1 MRIWE
6 GFQHGIN
13 FGGWLSQGEH
23 SDKHYETFLTE
34 TDFAV
39 AARWG
44 LDHVRIP
51 VDYELVET
59 EGGIQKESGFQ
70 WIAQCITWCRKYGL
84 HMILDLHKTAGYTFD
99 DPIHSDEF
107 FTNPALQ
114 ARFISLWQE
123 FAKRYGKDHDV
134 VAFELLN
141 EIVNAESAES
151 WNRIAANAVAAI
163 RSVAQKNYI
172 LIGGIHHNGAD
183 GVPLLDAPADSR
195 IVYNFHCYEPIV
207 FTHQTASWAKGM
219 PRNFHIKYP
228 DDLAASDVITKDK
241 KTMISDSYVLW
252 KISDP
257 LKFAQTL
264 NSSVES
270 GESRI
275 NTAVYN
281 ATKNAISSMSQDQVI
296 TSRDGELSDMVMEAI
311 GTNMDQ
317 YGIELLKFET
327 KQLDLPDD
335 NKEAVYERMIS
346 ERDNIAATYK
356 AEGNSEAKVI
366 RNKTDKE
373 VAIQISDAKKQAE
386 ILEAE
391 GEQEYMKIL
400 AQAYGEEDRSE
411 FYSFVRSLDALK
423 TSMKGEDKT
432 VILSADSPIAQI
444 FEGK

>member
-1 MRIWE
+1 M
-6 GFQHGIN
+6 
-13 FGGWLSQGEH
+13 
-23 SDKHYETFLTE
+23 K
-34 TDFAV
+34 
-39 AARWG
+39 
-44 LDHVRIP
+44 
-51 VDYELVET
+51 
-59 EGGIQKESGFQ
+59 
-70 WIAQCITWCRKYGL
+70 
-84 HMILDLHKTAGYTFD
+84 
-99 DPIHSDEF
+99 
-107 FTNPALQ
+107 
-114 ARFISLWQE
+114 
-123 FAKRYGKDHDV
+123 GKK
-134 VAFELLN
+134 
-141 EIVNAESAES
+141 IG
-151 WNRIAANAVAAI
+151 
-163 RSVAQKNYI
+163 I
-172 LIGGIHHNGAD
+172 LIGVSAVVVAVGASVTVTQQNEYKLIRQFGKVDRVIRSSGISFKI
-183 GVPLLDAPADSR
+183 PFIESTQSLPKETLL
-195 IVYNFHCYEPIV
+195 Y
-207 FTHQTASWAKGM
+207 
-219 PRNFHIKYP
+219 
-228 DDLAASDVITKDK
+228 DLAASDVITKDK

>member
-1 MRIWE
+1 MK
-6 GFQHGIN
+6 G
-13 FGGWLSQGEH
+13 
-23 SDKHYETFLTE
+23 
-34 TDFAV
+34 
-39 AARWG
+39 
-44 LDHVRIP
+44 
-51 VDYELVET
+51 
-59 EGGIQKESGFQ
+59 
-70 WIAQCITWCRKYGL
+70 
-84 HMILDLHKTAGYTFD
+84 
-99 DPIHSDEF
+99 
-107 FTNPALQ
+107 
-114 ARFISLWQE
+114 
-123 FAKRYGKDHDV
+123 KRVG
-134 VAFELLN
+134 
-141 EIVNAESAES
+141 
-151 WNRIAANAVAAI
+151 
-163 RSVAQKNYI
+163 I
-172 LIGGIHHNGAD
+172 LIGVAAVVVAVGASVTVTQQNEYKLIRQFGKVDRVISSSGISFKI
-183 GVPLLDAPADSR
+183 PFIESTQSLPKETLL
-195 IVYNFHCYEPIV
+195 Y
-207 FTHQTASWAKGM
+207 
-219 PRNFHIKYP
+219 
-228 DDLAASDVITKDK
+228 DLAASDVITKDK

-296 TSRDGELSDMVMEAI
+296 TSRDGELSDVVMEAI

>member
-1 MRIWE
+1 M
-6 GFQHGIN
+6 
-13 FGGWLSQGEH
+13 
-23 SDKHYETFLTE
+23 K
-34 TDFAV
+34 
-39 AARWG
+39 
-44 LDHVRIP
+44 
-51 VDYELVET
+51 
-59 EGGIQKESGFQ
+59 
-70 WIAQCITWCRKYGL
+70 
-84 HMILDLHKTAGYTFD
+84 
-99 DPIHSDEF
+99 
-107 FTNPALQ
+107 
-114 ARFISLWQE
+114 
-123 FAKRYGKDHDV
+123 GKK
-134 VAFELLN
+134 
-141 EIVNAESAES
+141 IG
-151 WNRIAANAVAAI
+151 
-163 RSVAQKNYI
+163 I
-172 LIGGIHHNGAD
+172 LIGVFAVVVAVGASVTVTQQNEYKLIRQFGKVDRVISSSGISFKI
-183 GVPLLDAPADSR
+183 PFIESTQSLPKETLL
-195 IVYNFHCYEPIV
+195 Y
-207 FTHQTASWAKGM
+207 
-219 PRNFHIKYP
+219 
-228 DDLAASDVITKDK
+228 DLAASDVITKDK

-373 VAIQISDAKKQAE
+373 VAIKISDAKKQAE

-432 VILSADSPIAQI
+432 VILSADSPITQI

>member
-1 MRIWE
+1 M
-6 GFQHGIN
+6 
-13 FGGWLSQGEH
+13 
-23 SDKHYETFLTE
+23 K
-34 TDFAV
+34 
-39 AARWG
+39 
-44 LDHVRIP
+44 
-51 VDYELVET
+51 
-59 EGGIQKESGFQ
+59 
-70 WIAQCITWCRKYGL
+70 
-84 HMILDLHKTAGYTFD
+84 
-99 DPIHSDEF
+99 
-107 FTNPALQ
+107 
-114 ARFISLWQE
+114 
-123 FAKRYGKDHDV
+123 GKK
-134 VAFELLN
+134 
-141 EIVNAESAES
+141 IG
-151 WNRIAANAVAAI
+151 
-163 RSVAQKNYI
+163 I
-172 LIGGIHHNGAD
+172 LIGVSAVVVAVGASVTVTQQNEYKLIRQFGKVDRAISSSGISFKI
-183 GVPLLDAPADSR
+183 PFIESTQSLPKETLL
-195 IVYNFHCYEPIV
+195 Y
-207 FTHQTASWAKGM
+207 
-219 PRNFHIKYP
+219 
-228 DDLAASDVITKDK
+228 DLAASDVITKDK

-386 ILEAE
+386 ILGAE

>member
-1 MRIWE
+1 M
-6 GFQHGIN
+6 
-13 FGGWLSQGEH
+13 
-23 SDKHYETFLTE
+23 K
-34 TDFAV
+34 
-39 AARWG
+39 
-44 LDHVRIP
+44 
-51 VDYELVET
+51 
-59 EGGIQKESGFQ
+59 
-70 WIAQCITWCRKYGL
+70 
-84 HMILDLHKTAGYTFD
+84 
-99 DPIHSDEF
+99 
-107 FTNPALQ
+107 
-114 ARFISLWQE
+114 
-123 FAKRYGKDHDV
+123 GKK
-134 VAFELLN
+134 
-141 EIVNAESAES
+141 IG
-151 WNRIAANAVAAI
+151 
-163 RSVAQKNYI
+163 I
-172 LIGGIHHNGAD
+172 LIGVSAVVVAVGASVTVTQQNEYKLIRQFGKVDRVISSSGISFKI
-183 GVPLLDAPADSR
+183 PFIESTQSLPKETLL
-195 IVYNFHCYEPIV
+195 Y
-207 FTHQTASWAKGM
+207 
-219 PRNFHIKYP
+219 
-228 DDLAASDVITKDK
+228 DLAASDVITKDK

-317 YGIELLKFET
+317 YGSELLKFET

>member
-1 MRIWE
+1 M
-6 GFQHGIN
+6 N
-13 FGGWLSQGEH
+13 
-23 SDKHYETFLTE
+23 
-34 TDFAV
+34 
-39 AARWG
+39 
-44 LDHVRIP
+44 
-51 VDYELVET
+51 
-59 EGGIQKESGFQ
+59 
-70 WIAQCITWCRKYGL
+70 
-84 HMILDLHKTAGYTFD
+84 
-99 DPIHSDEF
+99 
-107 FTNPALQ
+107 
-114 ARFISLWQE
+114 
-123 FAKRYGKDHDV
+123 GKK
-134 VAFELLN
+134 
-141 EIVNAESAES
+141 IG
-151 WNRIAANAVAAI
+151 
-163 RSVAQKNYI
+163 I
-172 LIGGIHHNGAD
+172 LIGVSAVVVAVGASVTVTQQNEYKLIRQFGKVDRVISSSGISFKI
-183 GVPLLDAPADSR
+183 PFIESTQSLPKETLL
-195 IVYNFHCYEPIV
+195 Y
-207 FTHQTASWAKGM
+207 
-219 PRNFHIKYP
+219 
-228 DDLAASDVITKDK
+228 DLAASDVITKDK

-386 ILEAE
+386 ILGAE

-411 FYSFVRSLDALK
+411 FYSFVRSLEALK

>member
-1 MRIWE
+1 M
-6 GFQHGIN
+6 
-13 FGGWLSQGEH
+13 
-23 SDKHYETFLTE
+23 K
-34 TDFAV
+34 
-39 AARWG
+39 
-44 LDHVRIP
+44 
-51 VDYELVET
+51 
-59 EGGIQKESGFQ
+59 
-70 WIAQCITWCRKYGL
+70 
-84 HMILDLHKTAGYTFD
+84 
-99 DPIHSDEF
+99 
-107 FTNPALQ
+107 
-114 ARFISLWQE
+114 
-123 FAKRYGKDHDV
+123 GKK
-134 VAFELLN
+134 
-141 EIVNAESAES
+141 IG
-151 WNRIAANAVAAI
+151 
-163 RSVAQKNYI
+163 I
-172 LIGGIHHNGAD
+172 LIGVSAVVVAVGASVTVTQQNEYKLIRQFGKVDRVISSSGISFKI
-183 GVPLLDAPADSR
+183 PFIESTQSLPKETLL
-195 IVYNFHCYEPIV
+195 Y
-207 FTHQTASWAKGM
+207 
-219 PRNFHIKYP
+219 
-228 DDLAASDVITKDK
+228 DLAASDVITKDK

-373 VAIQISDAKKQAE
+373 VAIKISDAKKQAE

>member
-1 MRIWE
+1 MK
-6 GFQHGIN
+6 G
-13 FGGWLSQGEH
+13 
-23 SDKHYETFLTE
+23 
-34 TDFAV
+34 
-39 AARWG
+39 
-44 LDHVRIP
+44 
-51 VDYELVET
+51 
-59 EGGIQKESGFQ
+59 
-70 WIAQCITWCRKYGL
+70 
-84 HMILDLHKTAGYTFD
+84 
-99 DPIHSDEF
+99 
-107 FTNPALQ
+107 
-114 ARFISLWQE
+114 
-123 FAKRYGKDHDV
+123 KRVG
-134 VAFELLN
+134 
-141 EIVNAESAES
+141 
-151 WNRIAANAVAAI
+151 
-163 RSVAQKNYI
+163 I
-172 LIGGIHHNGAD
+172 LIGVAAVVVAVGASVTVTQQNEYKLIRQFGKVDRVISSSGISFKI
-183 GVPLLDAPADSR
+183 PFIESTQSLPKETLL
-195 IVYNFHCYEPIV
+195 Y
-207 FTHQTASWAKGM
+207 
-219 PRNFHIKYP
+219 
-228 DDLAASDVITKDK
+228 DLAASDVITKDK

-411 FYSFVRSLDALK
+411 FYSFVRSLEALK

>member
-1 MRIWE
+1 MK
-6 GFQHGIN
+6 G
-13 FGGWLSQGEH
+13 
-23 SDKHYETFLTE
+23 
-34 TDFAV
+34 
-39 AARWG
+39 
-44 LDHVRIP
+44 
-51 VDYELVET
+51 
-59 EGGIQKESGFQ
+59 
-70 WIAQCITWCRKYGL
+70 
-84 HMILDLHKTAGYTFD
+84 
-99 DPIHSDEF
+99 
-107 FTNPALQ
+107 
-114 ARFISLWQE
+114 
-123 FAKRYGKDHDV
+123 KRVG
-134 VAFELLN
+134 
-141 EIVNAESAES
+141 
-151 WNRIAANAVAAI
+151 
-163 RSVAQKNYI
+163 I
-172 LIGGIHHNGAD
+172 LIGVSAVVVAVGASVTVTQQNEYKLIRQFGKVDRVISSSGISFKI
-183 GVPLLDAPADSR
+183 PFIESTQSLPKETLL
-195 IVYNFHCYEPIV
+195 Y
-207 FTHQTASWAKGM
+207 
-219 PRNFHIKYP
+219 
-228 DDLAASDVITKDK
+228 DLAASDVITKDK

-264 NSSVES
+264 NSSVEN

>member
-1 MRIWE
+1 M
-6 GFQHGIN
+6 
-13 FGGWLSQGEH
+13 
-23 SDKHYETFLTE
+23 K
-34 TDFAV
+34 
-39 AARWG
+39 
-44 LDHVRIP
+44 
-51 VDYELVET
+51 
-59 EGGIQKESGFQ
+59 
-70 WIAQCITWCRKYGL
+70 
-84 HMILDLHKTAGYTFD
+84 
-99 DPIHSDEF
+99 
-107 FTNPALQ
+107 
-114 ARFISLWQE
+114 
-123 FAKRYGKDHDV
+123 GKK
-134 VAFELLN
+134 
-141 EIVNAESAES
+141 IG
-151 WNRIAANAVAAI
+151 
-163 RSVAQKNYI
+163 I
-172 LIGGIHHNGAD
+172 LIGVSAVVIAVGASVTVTQQNEYELIRQFGKVDRVISSSGISFKI
-183 GVPLLDAPADSR
+183 PFIESTQSLPKETLL
-195 IVYNFHCYEPIV
+195 Y
-207 FTHQTASWAKGM
+207 
-219 PRNFHIKYP
+219 
-228 DDLAASDVITKDK
+228 DLAASDVITKDK

>member
-1 MRIWE
+1 M
-6 GFQHGIN
+6 
-13 FGGWLSQGEH
+13 
-23 SDKHYETFLTE
+23 K
-34 TDFAV
+34 
-39 AARWG
+39 
-44 LDHVRIP
+44 
-51 VDYELVET
+51 
-59 EGGIQKESGFQ
+59 
-70 WIAQCITWCRKYGL
+70 
-84 HMILDLHKTAGYTFD
+84 
-99 DPIHSDEF
+99 
-107 FTNPALQ
+107 
-114 ARFISLWQE
+114 
-123 FAKRYGKDHDV
+123 GKK
-134 VAFELLN
+134 
-141 EIVNAESAES
+141 IG
-151 WNRIAANAVAAI
+151 
-163 RSVAQKNYI
+163 I
-172 LIGGIHHNGAD
+172 LIGVSAVVIAVGASVTVTQQNEYKLIRQFGKVDRVISSSGISFKI
-183 GVPLLDAPADSR
+183 PFIESTQSLPKETLL
-195 IVYNFHCYEPIV
+195 Y
-207 FTHQTASWAKGM
+207 
-219 PRNFHIKYP
+219 
-228 DDLAASDVITKDK
+228 DLAASDVITKDK

-386 ILEAE
+386 ILGSE

>member
-1 MRIWE
+1 MK
-6 GFQHGIN
+6 G
-13 FGGWLSQGEH
+13 
-23 SDKHYETFLTE
+23 
-34 TDFAV
+34 
-39 AARWG
+39 
-44 LDHVRIP
+44 
-51 VDYELVET
+51 
-59 EGGIQKESGFQ
+59 
-70 WIAQCITWCRKYGL
+70 
-84 HMILDLHKTAGYTFD
+84 
-99 DPIHSDEF
+99 
-107 FTNPALQ
+107 
-114 ARFISLWQE
+114 
-123 FAKRYGKDHDV
+123 KRVG
-134 VAFELLN
+134 
-141 EIVNAESAES
+141 
-151 WNRIAANAVAAI
+151 
-163 RSVAQKNYI
+163 I
-172 LIGGIHHNGAD
+172 LIGVAAVVVAVGASVTVTQQNEYKLIRQFGKVDRVISSSGISFKI
-183 GVPLLDAPADSR
+183 PFIESTQSLPKETLL
-195 IVYNFHCYEPIV
+195 Y
-207 FTHQTASWAKGM
+207 
-219 PRNFHIKYP
+219 
-228 DDLAASDVITKDK
+228 DLAASDVITKDK

-252 KISDP
+252 KISDS

-335 NKEAVYERMIS
+335 NKKAVYERMIS

>member
-1 MRIWE
+1 M
-6 GFQHGIN
+6 
-13 FGGWLSQGEH
+13 
-23 SDKHYETFLTE
+23 K
-34 TDFAV
+34 
-39 AARWG
+39 
-44 LDHVRIP
+44 
-51 VDYELVET
+51 
-59 EGGIQKESGFQ
+59 
-70 WIAQCITWCRKYGL
+70 
-84 HMILDLHKTAGYTFD
+84 
-99 DPIHSDEF
+99 
-107 FTNPALQ
+107 
-114 ARFISLWQE
+114 
-123 FAKRYGKDHDV
+123 GKKV
-134 VAFELLN
+134 G
-141 EIVNAESAES
+141 
-151 WNRIAANAVAAI
+151 
-163 RSVAQKNYI
+163 I
-172 LIGGIHHNGAD
+172 LIGVAAVVVAVGASVTVTQQNEYKLIRQFGKVDRVISSSGISFKI
-183 GVPLLDAPADSR
+183 PFIESTQSLPKETLL
-195 IVYNFHCYEPIV
+195 Y
-207 FTHQTASWAKGM
+207 
-219 PRNFHIKYP
+219 
-228 DDLAASDVITKDK
+228 DLAASDVITKDK

-270 GESRI
+270 GENRI

-281 ATKNAISSMSQDQVI
+281 ATKNVISSMSQDQVI

>member
-1 MRIWE
+1 M
-6 GFQHGIN
+6 
-13 FGGWLSQGEH
+13 
-23 SDKHYETFLTE
+23 K
-34 TDFAV
+34 
-39 AARWG
+39 
-44 LDHVRIP
+44 
-51 VDYELVET
+51 
-59 EGGIQKESGFQ
+59 
-70 WIAQCITWCRKYGL
+70 
-84 HMILDLHKTAGYTFD
+84 
-99 DPIHSDEF
+99 
-107 FTNPALQ
+107 
-114 ARFISLWQE
+114 
-123 FAKRYGKDHDV
+123 GKK
-134 VAFELLN
+134 
-141 EIVNAESAES
+141 IG
-151 WNRIAANAVAAI
+151 
-163 RSVAQKNYI
+163 I
-172 LIGGIHHNGAD
+172 LIGVSAVVVAVGASVTVTQQNEYKLIRQFGKVDRVISSSGISFKI
-183 GVPLLDAPADSR
+183 PFIESTQSLPKETLL
-195 IVYNFHCYEPIV
+195 Y
-207 FTHQTASWAKGM
+207 
-219 PRNFHIKYP
+219 
-228 DDLAASDVITKDK
+228 DLAASDVITKDK

-356 AEGNSEAKVI
+356 AEGSSEAKVI

-386 ILEAE
+386 ILGAE

-411 FYSFVRSLDALK
+411 FYSFVRSLEALK

>member
-1 MRIWE
+1 M
-6 GFQHGIN
+6 
-13 FGGWLSQGEH
+13 
-23 SDKHYETFLTE
+23 K
-34 TDFAV
+34 
-39 AARWG
+39 
-44 LDHVRIP
+44 
-51 VDYELVET
+51 
-59 EGGIQKESGFQ
+59 
-70 WIAQCITWCRKYGL
+70 
-84 HMILDLHKTAGYTFD
+84 
-99 DPIHSDEF
+99 
-107 FTNPALQ
+107 
-114 ARFISLWQE
+114 
-123 FAKRYGKDHDV
+123 GKKV
-134 VAFELLN
+134 G
-141 EIVNAESAES
+141 
-151 WNRIAANAVAAI
+151 
-163 RSVAQKNYI
+163 I
-172 LIGGIHHNGAD
+172 LIGVAAAVVAVGASVTVTQQNEYKLIRQFGKVDRVISSSGISFKI
-183 GVPLLDAPADSR
+183 PFIESTQSLPKETLL
-195 IVYNFHCYEPIV
+195 Y
-207 FTHQTASWAKGM
+207 
-219 PRNFHIKYP
+219 
-228 DDLAASDVITKDK
+228 DLAASDVITKDK

-423 TSMKGEDKT
+423 TSMKGEDKK

-444 FEGK
+444 FEVK

>member
-1 MRIWE
+1 M
-6 GFQHGIN
+6 
-13 FGGWLSQGEH
+13 
-23 SDKHYETFLTE
+23 K
-34 TDFAV
+34 
-39 AARWG
+39 
-44 LDHVRIP
+44 
-51 VDYELVET
+51 
-59 EGGIQKESGFQ
+59 
-70 WIAQCITWCRKYGL
+70 
-84 HMILDLHKTAGYTFD
+84 
-99 DPIHSDEF
+99 
-107 FTNPALQ
+107 
-114 ARFISLWQE
+114 
-123 FAKRYGKDHDV
+123 GKKV
-134 VAFELLN
+134 G
-141 EIVNAESAES
+141 
-151 WNRIAANAVAAI
+151 
-163 RSVAQKNYI
+163 I
-172 LIGGIHHNGAD
+172 LIGVAAAVVAVGASVTVTQQNEYKLIRQFGKVDRVISSSGISFKI
-183 GVPLLDAPADSR
+183 PFIESTQSLPKETLL
-195 IVYNFHCYEPIV
+195 Y
-207 FTHQTASWAKGM
+207 
-219 PRNFHIKYP
+219 
-228 DDLAASDVITKDK
+228 DLAASDVITKDK

-346 ERDNIAATYK
+346 ERDNIAATYT

>member
-1 MRIWE
+1 M
-6 GFQHGIN
+6 
-13 FGGWLSQGEH
+13 
-23 SDKHYETFLTE
+23 K
-34 TDFAV
+34 
-39 AARWG
+39 
-44 LDHVRIP
+44 
-51 VDYELVET
+51 
-59 EGGIQKESGFQ
+59 
-70 WIAQCITWCRKYGL
+70 
-84 HMILDLHKTAGYTFD
+84 
-99 DPIHSDEF
+99 
-107 FTNPALQ
+107 
-114 ARFISLWQE
+114 
-123 FAKRYGKDHDV
+123 GKK
-134 VAFELLN
+134 
-141 EIVNAESAES
+141 IG
-151 WNRIAANAVAAI
+151 
-163 RSVAQKNYI
+163 I
-172 LIGGIHHNGAD
+172 LIGVSAVVVAVGASVTVTQQNEYKLIRQFGKVDRVISSSGISFKI
-183 GVPLLDAPADSR
+183 PFIESTQSLPKETLL
-195 IVYNFHCYEPIV
+195 Y
-207 FTHQTASWAKGM
+207 
-219 PRNFHIKYP
+219 
-228 DDLAASDVITKDK
+228 DLAASDVITKDK

-386 ILEAE
+386 ILGAE

-432 VILSADSPIAQI
+432 VILSADSAIAQI
-444 FEGK
+444 FE

>member
-1 MRIWE
+1 M
-6 GFQHGIN
+6 
-13 FGGWLSQGEH
+13 
-23 SDKHYETFLTE
+23 K
-34 TDFAV
+34 
-39 AARWG
+39 
-44 LDHVRIP
+44 
-51 VDYELVET
+51 
-59 EGGIQKESGFQ
+59 
-70 WIAQCITWCRKYGL
+70 
-84 HMILDLHKTAGYTFD
+84 
-99 DPIHSDEF
+99 
-107 FTNPALQ
+107 
-114 ARFISLWQE
+114 
-123 FAKRYGKDHDV
+123 GKK
-134 VAFELLN
+134 
-141 EIVNAESAES
+141 IG
-151 WNRIAANAVAAI
+151 
-163 RSVAQKNYI
+163 I
-172 LIGGIHHNGAD
+172 LIGVSAVVVAVGASVTVTQQNEYKLIRQFGKVDKVISSSGISFKI
-183 GVPLLDAPADSR
+183 PFIESTQSLPKETLL
-195 IVYNFHCYEPIV
+195 Y
-207 FTHQTASWAKGM
+207 
-219 PRNFHIKYP
+219 
-228 DDLAASDVITKDK
+228 DLAASDVITKDK

>member
-1 MRIWE
+1 MK
-6 GFQHGIN
+6 G
-13 FGGWLSQGEH
+13 
-23 SDKHYETFLTE
+23 
-34 TDFAV
+34 
-39 AARWG
+39 
-44 LDHVRIP
+44 
-51 VDYELVET
+51 
-59 EGGIQKESGFQ
+59 
-70 WIAQCITWCRKYGL
+70 
-84 HMILDLHKTAGYTFD
+84 
-99 DPIHSDEF
+99 
-107 FTNPALQ
+107 
-114 ARFISLWQE
+114 
-123 FAKRYGKDHDV
+123 KRVG
-134 VAFELLN
+134 
-141 EIVNAESAES
+141 
-151 WNRIAANAVAAI
+151 
-163 RSVAQKNYI
+163 I
-172 LIGGIHHNGAD
+172 LIGVAAVVVAVGASVTVTQQNEYKLIRQFGKVDRVISSSGISFKI
-183 GVPLLDAPADSR
+183 PFIESTQSLPKETLL
-195 IVYNFHCYEPIV
+195 Y
-207 FTHQTASWAKGM
+207 
-219 PRNFHIKYP
+219 
-228 DDLAASDVITKDK
+228 DLAASDVITKDK

-366 RNKTDKE
+366 RTKTDKE

>member
-1 MRIWE
+1 M
-6 GFQHGIN
+6 
-13 FGGWLSQGEH
+13 
-23 SDKHYETFLTE
+23 K
-34 TDFAV
+34 
-39 AARWG
+39 
-44 LDHVRIP
+44 
-51 VDYELVET
+51 
-59 EGGIQKESGFQ
+59 
-70 WIAQCITWCRKYGL
+70 
-84 HMILDLHKTAGYTFD
+84 
-99 DPIHSDEF
+99 
-107 FTNPALQ
+107 
-114 ARFISLWQE
+114 
-123 FAKRYGKDHDV
+123 GKK
-134 VAFELLN
+134 
-141 EIVNAESAES
+141 IG
-151 WNRIAANAVAAI
+151 
-163 RSVAQKNYI
+163 I
-172 LIGGIHHNGAD
+172 LIGVSAVVVAVGASVTVTQQNEYKLIRQFGKVDRVISSSGISFKI
-183 GVPLLDAPADSR
+183 PFIESTQSLPKETLL
-195 IVYNFHCYEPIV
+195 Y
-207 FTHQTASWAKGM
+207 
-219 PRNFHIKYP
+219 
-228 DDLAASDVITKDK
+228 DLAASDVITKDK

-296 TSRDGELSDMVMEAI
+296 TSRDGELSDMVTEAI

-400 AQAYGEEDRSE
+400 AQAYGEDDRSE

-423 TSMKGEDKT
+423 ISMKGEDKT